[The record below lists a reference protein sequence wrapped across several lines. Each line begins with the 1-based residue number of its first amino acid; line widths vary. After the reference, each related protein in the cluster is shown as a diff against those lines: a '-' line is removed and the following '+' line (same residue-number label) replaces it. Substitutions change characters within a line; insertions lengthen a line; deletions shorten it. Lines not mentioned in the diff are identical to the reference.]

1 MGRHPVYGGACRGP
15 RHPCITRASWP
26 RFRRSDSDCGDG
38 LGTSLSVQVL
48 EELPDRLVVPRS
60 GQVPSPGIKLSVI
73 VPAYREA
80 PHIQENLG
88 KLLRELEALGRS
100 YEVIVVSDGNT
111 DETAREAERVVS
123 PHIKVIEYNRNM
135 GKGYALR
142 CGVAHSSGE
151 LVTFIDADMELDPHY
166 IKGFIAVMET
176 FDCDAVVG
184 SKRHPMSNVHY
195 PLARRL
201 QSMVYQLLIRV
212 LFNVKV
218 RDTQTGLKLFRR
230 RVLEDAVP
238 LLAIKRFAFD
248 LELLV
253 VARQLGYRKV
263 MEAPVD
269 LNYKFD
275 STVDPAAAW
284 RILWDTA
291 AIFYR
296 LRIRRYYTRRRRELA
311 HEAEVVGGPAAT

>member
-1 MGRHPVYGGACRGP
+1 M
-15 RHPCITRASWP
+15 
-26 RFRRSDSDCGDG
+26 
-38 LGTSLSVQVL
+38 SVRLL
-48 EELPDRLVVPRS
+48 EELPERLLVPRADE
-60 GQVPSPGIKLSVI
+60 VPSPGIKLSVI
-73 VPAYREA
+73 VPAYREG
-80 PHIQENLG
+80 PHIQQNLG
-88 KLLRELEALGRS
+88 RLLRELDVLGRT

-123 PHIKVIEYNRNM
+123 PYIKVIEYDRNM

-151 LVTFIDADMELDPHY
+151 LVTFIDADMELDPRY
-166 IKGFIAVMET
+166 IKGFIAVMES

-184 SKRHPMSNVHY
+184 SKRHPMSNVQY
-195 PLARRL
+195 PPVRRF
-201 QSMVYQLLIRV
+201 QSLMYQLLIRI
-212 LFNVKV
+212 LFQVKV

-230 RVLEDAVP
+230 HVLEEVVP

-253 VARQLGYRKV
+253 VARQLGYKKV

-269 LNYKFD
+269 LNYRFETTADLKA
-275 STVDPAAAW
+275 TWHV
-284 RILWDTA
+284 LWDTA

-296 LRIRRYYTRRRRELA
+296 LRFLRYYAHQRAAILRE
-311 HEAEVVGGPAAT
+311 GP

>member
-1 MGRHPVYGGACRGP
+1 MS
-15 RHPCITRASWP
+15 T
-26 RFRRSDSDCGDG
+26 
-38 LGTSLSVQVL
+38 VL
-48 EELPDRLVVPRS
+48 LKELPEHLAVPTAD
-60 GQVPSPGIKLSVI
+60 QLDTPGTKLSVI

-80 PHIQENLG
+80 RHIRANLG
-88 KLLRELEALGRS
+88 RLLTELDQLS
-100 YEVIVVSDGNT
+100 ITYEVIVVSDGNS

-151 LVTFIDADMELDPHY
+151 LVTFIDADMELDPRY
-166 IKGFIAVMET
+166 IRGFIAVMES

-184 SKRHPMSNVHY
+184 SKRHPMSNVQY
-195 PLARRL
+195 PPARRF
-201 QSMVYQLLIRV
+201 QSLIYQLLIRT
-212 LFNVKV
+212 LFRVRV
-218 RDTQTGLKLFRR
+218 RDTQTGLKLFSRQ
-230 RVLEDAVP
+230 VLEEVLP

-253 VARQLGYRKV
+253 VARLLGYKKV

-269 LNYKFD
+269 LNYKFE
-275 STVDPAAAW
+275 STADLKATWHV
-284 RILWDTA
+284 LWDTA

-296 LRIRRYYTRRRRELA
+296 LRIKHFYQHRRHELQ
-311 HEAEVVGGPAAT
+311 EVQRNGNQAPEVLVRG

>member
-1 MGRHPVYGGACRGP
+1 M
-15 RHPCITRASWP
+15 
-26 RFRRSDSDCGDG
+26 
-38 LGTSLSVQVL
+38 SVQL
-48 EELPDRLVVPRS
+48 LQELPDRVVVPRAD
-60 GQVPSPGIKLSVI
+60 QVASPGIKVSVI

-80 PHIQENLG
+80 RHIHENLG
-88 KLLRELEALGRS
+88 KLLRELDRLGRT

-111 DETAREAERVVS
+111 DQTAREAERVVS

-166 IKGFIAVMET
+166 IKGFIAVMES

-184 SKRHPMSNVHY
+184 SKRHPMSNVQY
-195 PLARRL
+195 PPARRF
-201 QSMVYQLLIRV
+201 QSLIYQLLIRT
-212 LFNVKV
+212 LFRVKV

-230 RVLEDAVP
+230 NVLEEVVP

-253 VARQLGYRKV
+253 VARQLGFKKV
-263 MEAPVD
+263 MEAPVNLD
-269 LNYKFD
+269 YKFE
-275 STVDPAAAW
+275 STANLMATWNV
-284 RILWDTA
+284 LWDTA

-296 LRIRRYYTRRRRELA
+296 LRLLRFYAHQRAAILRER
-311 HEAEVVGGPAAT
+311 GSRSAANV

>member
-1 MGRHPVYGGACRGP
+1 M
-15 RHPCITRASWP
+15 
-26 RFRRSDSDCGDG
+26 
-38 LGTSLSVQVL
+38 SLTLLKQ
-48 EELPDRLVVPRS
+48 LPERLNVPRAD
-60 GQVPSPGIKLSVI
+60 QVETPGIKLSVI

-80 PHIQENLG
+80 RHIQENLG
-88 KLLRELEALGRS
+88 RLLTELNALKTT

-111 DETAREAERVVS
+111 DATAREAEQVVS
-123 PHIKVIEYNRNM
+123 PNIKVIEYNRNM

-142 CGVAHSSGE
+142 CGVSHSSGE

-166 IKGFIAVMET
+166 IRGFIAVMET

-195 PLARRL
+195 PPARRF
-201 QSMVYQLLIRV
+201 QSLLYQLLIRA

-230 RVLEDAVP
+230 GVLEQVVP

-253 VARQLGYRKV
+253 VAHHLGYRKV

-269 LNYKFD
+269 LSYKFE
-275 STVDPAAAW
+275 STINPNDVW

-296 LRIRRYYTRRRRELA
+296 LRVIRYYRPPR
-311 HEAEVVGGPAAT
+311 AETHAQPASSGVGEGSDEIKAGGSA

>member
-1 MGRHPVYGGACRGP
+1 M
-15 RHPCITRASWP
+15 
-26 RFRRSDSDCGDG
+26 
-38 LGTSLSVQVL
+38 SVRLL
-48 EELPDRLVVPRS
+48 EELPERLVVPRADEVS
-60 GQVPSPGIKLSVI
+60 SPGIKLSVI

-80 PHIQENLG
+80 RHIQDNLG
-88 KLLRELEALGRS
+88 KLLRELDGLGCP

-151 LVTFIDADMELDPHY
+151 LVTFIDADMELDPRY
-166 IKGFIAVMET
+166 IKGFIAVMES

-195 PLARRL
+195 PPARRF
-201 QSMVYQLLIRV
+201 QSLMYQLLIRT
-212 LFNVKV
+212 LFRVRV

-230 RVLEDAVP
+230 QVLEEVVP

-253 VARQLGYRKV
+253 VARQLGYKKV

-269 LNYKFD
+269 LDYRFE
-275 STVDPAAAW
+275 STADLRATWHV
-284 RILWDTA
+284 LWDTA

-296 LRIRRYYTRRRRELA
+296 LRFLRFYAHQRAEIVRKRGLA
-311 HEAEVVGGPAAT
+311 ADP

>member
-1 MGRHPVYGGACRGP
+1 MSLRLLEQLPER
-15 RHPCITRASWP
+15 
-26 RFRRSDSDCGDG
+26 
-38 LGTSLSVQVL
+38 LSVPRVDQV
-48 EELPDRLVVPRS
+48 ET
-60 GQVPSPGIKLSVI
+60 PGVKVSVI

-80 PHIQENLG
+80 RHIRENLQH
-88 KLLRELEALGRS
+88 LLAELDGVGRT

-111 DETAREAERVVS
+111 DATAREAEMVVS
-123 PHIKVIEYNRNM
+123 PNIKVIEYNKNM

-195 PLARRL
+195 PLARRF

>member
-1 MGRHPVYGGACRGP
+1 M
-15 RHPCITRASWP
+15 
-26 RFRRSDSDCGDG
+26 
-38 LGTSLSVQVL
+38 SVRLL
-48 EELPDRLVVPRS
+48 EELPERLIVPQAD
-60 GQVPSPGIKLSVI
+60 QVPSPGIKLSVI
-73 VPAYREA
+73 VPAYREGG
-80 PHIQENLG
+80 HIHENLG
-88 KLLRELEALGRS
+88 KLLRELDLLGRTF
-100 YEVIVVSDGNT
+100 EVIVVSDGNT

-151 LVTFIDADMELDPHY
+151 LVTFIDADMELDPRY
-166 IKGFIAVMET
+166 IRGFIAVMES

-195 PLARRL
+195 PPARRF
-201 QSMVYQLLIRV
+201 QSLVYQVLIRT
-212 LFNVKV
+212 LFHVKV

-230 RVLEDAVP
+230 RVLEEVVP

-253 VARQLGYRKV
+253 VARQLGYKKV

-269 LNYKFD
+269 LDYKFE
-275 STVDPAAAW
+275 STADLKATWNV
-284 RILWDTA
+284 LWDTA

-296 LRIRRYYTRRRRELA
+296 LRFLRFYDRQRVLDEEQTAVSR
-311 HEAEVVGGPAAT
+311 

>member
-1 MGRHPVYGGACRGP
+1 M
-15 RHPCITRASWP
+15 
-26 RFRRSDSDCGDG
+26 
-38 LGTSLSVQVL
+38 SVRLLQ
-48 EELPDRLVVPRS
+48 ELPERVIVPRAD
-60 GQVPSPGIKLSVI
+60 QVTSPGVKVSVI

-80 PHIQENLG
+80 RHIQENLAR
-88 KLLRELEALGRS
+88 LLRELEALGRT

-111 DETAREAERVVS
+111 DETVREADRVVS

-166 IKGFIAVMET
+166 IKGFIAVMES

-195 PLARRL
+195 PPARRF
-201 QSMVYQLLIRV
+201 QSLMYQLLVRM
-212 LFNVKV
+212 LFRIKV

-230 RVLEDAVP
+230 QILEEAVP
-238 LLAIKRFAFD
+238 LLAIKRFAFE

-253 VARQLGYRKV
+253 VARQLGYHKLC
-263 MEAPVD
+263 EAPIR
-269 LNYKFD
+269 LEYQFE
-275 STVDPAAAW
+275 STVNLRAAW
-284 RILWDTA
+284 NVLWDTA

-296 LRIRRYYTRRRRELA
+296 LRILRYYQQRRHQLLHTPPDNDSVLETRGR
-311 HEAEVVGGPAAT
+311 G

>member
-1 MGRHPVYGGACRGP
+1 M
-15 RHPCITRASWP
+15 
-26 RFRRSDSDCGDG
+26 
-38 LGTSLSVQVL
+38 SVRLL
-48 EELPDRLVVPRS
+48 EQLPDRLVVPRAD
-60 GQVPSPGIKLSVI
+60 QVSSPGVKLSVV

-80 PHIQENLG
+80 RHIHENLG
-88 KLLRELEALGRS
+88 KLLRELETLGRT

-123 PHIKVIEYNRNM
+123 PHLKVIEYNRNM

-151 LVTFIDADMELDPHY
+151 LVTFIDADMELDPRY
-166 IKGFIAVMET
+166 IKGFIAVMES

-184 SKRHPMSNVHY
+184 SKRHPMSNVQY
-195 PLARRL
+195 PTARRF
-201 QSMVYQLLIRV
+201 QSLVYQLMIRT
-212 LFNVKV
+212 LFRVKV

-230 RVLEDAVP
+230 HVLEEVVP

-253 VARQLGYRKV
+253 VAQQLGYVKV

-269 LNYKFD
+269 LNYRFE
-275 STVDPAAAW
+275 STADIKATWHV
-284 RILWDTA
+284 LWDTA

-296 LRIRRYYTRRRRELA
+296 LRFLRFYAHQRAAIERERGSG
-311 HEAEVVGGPAAT
+311 VDR

>member
-1 MGRHPVYGGACRGP
+1 MSARLLEYLPERLDVPKA
-15 RHPCITRASWP
+15 
-26 RFRRSDSDCGDG
+26 D
-38 LGTSLSVQVL
+38 QV
-48 EELPDRLVVPRS
+48 ET
-60 GQVPSPGIKLSVI
+60 PGIKVSVI
-73 VPAYREA
+73 VPAYRAA
-80 PHIQENLG
+80 PHIRENLHR
-88 KLLRELEALGRS
+88 LLAELDAIDRS

-111 DETAREAERVVS
+111 DGTAREAEMVVS
-123 PHIKVIEYNRNM
+123 PNIKVIEYNQNM

-142 CGVAHSSGE
+142 CGVSHSSGE

-166 IKGFIAVMET
+166 IKGFIAVMES

-195 PLARRL
+195 PPARRL
-201 QSMVYQLLIRV
+201 LSLLYQLLVRA
-212 LFNVKV
+212 LFDVKV

-230 RVLEDAVP
+230 PVLEDVVP

-253 VARQLGYRKV
+253 VARRLGYRKV

-269 LNYKFD
+269 LNYKFH
-275 STVDPAAAW
+275 STVNPKAAW

-296 LRIRRYYTRRRRELA
+296 LHVVRHYAKRRALLERERSLA
-311 HEAEVVGGPAAT
+311 AQ

>member
-1 MGRHPVYGGACRGP
+1 M
-15 RHPCITRASWP
+15 
-26 RFRRSDSDCGDG
+26 
-38 LGTSLSVQVL
+38 SLRVL
-48 EELPDRLVVPRS
+48 SQLPERLTVPRAD
-60 GQVPSPGIKLSVI
+60 QVESPGIKLSVV

-80 PHIQENLG
+80 RHIQENLRR
-88 KLLRELEALGRS
+88 LLAELDAVGRT
-100 YEVIVVSDGNT
+100 YEVLVVSDGNT
-111 DETAREAERVVS
+111 DATAREAEMVIS
-123 PHIKVIEYNRNM
+123 PNIKVIEYDRNM

-184 SKRHPMSNVHY
+184 SKRHPMSNVYY
-195 PLARRL
+195 PRARRF
-201 QSMVYQLLIRV
+201 QSWVYQMLIRM

-230 RVLEDAVP
+230 PVLEDVVP

-269 LNYKFD
+269 LNYKFE
-275 STVDPAAAW
+275 STVDPQAAW

-296 LRIRRYYTRRRRELA
+296 LRILSYYTRQRALLLRQRSWGQPSPED
-311 HEAEVVGGPAAT
+311 

>member
-1 MGRHPVYGGACRGP
+1 M
-15 RHPCITRASWP
+15 
-26 RFRRSDSDCGDG
+26 
-38 LGTSLSVQVL
+38 SVRLL
-48 EELPDRLVVPRS
+48 EQLPERLVVPRADEVS
-60 GQVPSPGIKLSVI
+60 SPGVKLSVI

-80 PHIQENLG
+80 RHIQENLG
-88 KLLRELEALGRS
+88 KLIRELDGLGRA

-123 PHIKVIEYNRNM
+123 PHLKVIEYNRNM

-142 CGVAHSSGE
+142 CGVAHSSGD
-151 LVTFIDADMELDPHY
+151 LVTFIDADMELDPRY
-166 IKGFIAVMET
+166 IKGFIAVMES

-195 PLARRL
+195 PRARRF
-201 QSMVYQLLIRV
+201 QSLMYQVLIRI
-212 LFNVKV
+212 LFHVKV

-230 RVLEDAVP
+230 QVLEEVVP

-253 VARQLGYRKV
+253 VARQLGYKKV

-269 LNYKFD
+269 LSYKFE
-275 STVDPAAAW
+275 STANLKATWHV
-284 RILWDTA
+284 LWDTA
-291 AIFYR
+291 SIFYR

>member
-1 MGRHPVYGGACRGP
+1 M
-15 RHPCITRASWP
+15 
-26 RFRRSDSDCGDG
+26 
-38 LGTSLSVQVL
+38 SVRLL
-48 EELPDRLVVPRS
+48 EELPDRLLVPR
-60 GQVPSPGIKLSVI
+60 GDQVTSPDIKLSVI

-80 PHIQENLG
+80 RHIHENLG
-88 KLLRELEALGRS
+88 NLLRELEGLGRT

-111 DETAREAERVVS
+111 DDTAREAERVVS

-151 LVTFIDADMELDPHY
+151 LVTFIDADMELDPRY
-166 IKGFIAVMET
+166 IKGFIAVMES
-176 FDCDAVVG
+176 FDCDAVIG
-184 SKRHPMSNVHY
+184 SKRHPLSNVHY
-195 PLARRL
+195 PPARRF
-201 QSMVYQLLIRV
+201 QSLMYQLLIRT
-212 LFNVKV
+212 LFRIKV

-230 RVLEDAVP
+230 KVLEEAVP

-253 VARQLGYRKV
+253 VARKLGYKKV

-269 LNYKFD
+269 LDYKFE
-275 STVDPAAAW
+275 STADLSATWHV
-284 RILWDTA
+284 LWDTA

-296 LRIRRYYTRRRRELA
+296 LRLKRYYS
-311 HEAEVVGGPAAT
+311 GPPEPSLRMEQVPTQTTGNNRP

>member
-1 MGRHPVYGGACRGP
+1 M
-15 RHPCITRASWP
+15 
-26 RFRRSDSDCGDG
+26 
-38 LGTSLSVQVL
+38 SVRLL
-48 EELPDRLVVPRS
+48 EELPERLIVPRAD
-60 GQVPSPGIKLSVI
+60 QVPSPGIKLSVI

-80 PHIQENLG
+80 RHIHDNLG
-88 KLLRELEALGRS
+88 RLLNELDRLGRT

-142 CGVAHSSGE
+142 CGVAHSSGD
-151 LVTFIDADMELDPHY
+151 LVTFIDADMELDPGY
-166 IKGFIAVMET
+166 IRGFIAVMES
-176 FDCDAVVG
+176 FNCDAVVG

-195 PLARRL
+195 PVMRRF
-201 QSMVYQLLIRV
+201 QSLMYQLLIRT
-212 LFNVKV
+212 LFRIKV

-230 RVLEDAVP
+230 QVLEEVVP

-253 VARQLGYRKV
+253 VARQLGYKKV
-263 MEAPVD
+263 MEAPVNLD
-269 LNYKFD
+269 YKFE
-275 STVDPAAAW
+275 STADLKGTWHV
-284 RILWDTA
+284 LWDTA

-296 LRIRRYYTRRRRELA
+296 LHFLRFYAQKRTDVA
-311 HEAEVVGGPAAT
+311 HENHAALGR

>member
-1 MGRHPVYGGACRGP
+1 M
-15 RHPCITRASWP
+15 
-26 RFRRSDSDCGDG
+26 
-38 LGTSLSVQVL
+38 SVRLL
-48 EELPDRLVVPRS
+48 EELPERLVVPRAD
-60 GQVPSPGIKLSVI
+60 QVASPGIKLSVI

-80 PHIQENLG
+80 RHIQENLG
-88 KLLRELEALGRS
+88 KLLHELDRLGRT

-111 DETAREAERVVS
+111 DETAREAELVVS

-151 LVTFIDADMELDPHY
+151 LVTFIDADMELDPRY
-166 IKGFIAVMET
+166 IKGFIAVMES

-184 SKRHPMSNVHY
+184 SKRHPMSNVRY
-195 PLARRL
+195 PPFRRF
-201 QSMVYQLLIRV
+201 QSLIYQLLIRT
-212 LFNVKV
+212 LFRINV

-230 RVLEDAVP
+230 EVLEEVVP

-263 MEAPVD
+263 IEAPID
-269 LNYKFD
+269 LDYKFQ
-275 STVDPAAAW
+275 STADLKAAW
-284 RILWDTA
+284 RVLWDTA

-296 LRIRRYYTRRRRELA
+296 LYLLRYYSHQGARIEREGTLRA
-311 HEAEVVGGPAAT
+311 SGTIE

>member
-1 MGRHPVYGGACRGP
+1 M
-15 RHPCITRASWP
+15 
-26 RFRRSDSDCGDG
+26 
-38 LGTSLSVQVL
+38 SVHLL
-48 EELPDRLVVPRS
+48 EELPERLVVPRAD
-60 GQVPSPGIKLSVI
+60 QVPTPGIKLSVI
-73 VPAYREA
+73 VPAYREGG
-80 PHIQENLG
+80 HIQENLG
-88 KLLRELEALGRS
+88 KLLRELDGLGRP

-151 LVTFIDADMELDPHY
+151 LVTFIDADMELDPRY
-166 IKGFIAVMET
+166 IKGFIAVMES

-184 SKRHPMSNVHY
+184 SKRHPMSNVQY
-195 PLARRL
+195 PLTRRF
-201 QSMVYQLLIRV
+201 QSLMYQLLIRT
-212 LFNVKV
+212 LFRIKV

-230 RVLEDAVP
+230 QVLEEVVP

-253 VARQLGYRKV
+253 VARHLGYKMV

-269 LNYKFD
+269 LKYQFETTAD
-275 STVDPAAAW
+275 LRATWHV
-284 RILWDTA
+284 LWDTA

-296 LRIRRYYTRRRRELA
+296 LHVLRYYAQRR
-311 HEAEVVGGPAAT
+311 AATLLEPHK

>member
-1 MGRHPVYGGACRGP
+1 V
-15 RHPCITRASWP
+15 
-26 RFRRSDSDCGDG
+26 
-38 LGTSLSVQVL
+38 SVRLL
-48 EELPDRLVVPRS
+48 EELPERLVVPRS
-60 GQVPSPGIKLSVI
+60 DQVSSPGIKLSVI

-80 PHIQENLG
+80 RHIQENLG
-88 KLLRELEALGRS
+88 RLVRELDALGRI

-123 PHIKVIEYNRNM
+123 PHIKIIEYDRNM

-151 LVTFIDADMELDPHY
+151 LVTFIDADMELDPRY
-166 IKGFIAVMET
+166 IKGFIAVMES

-184 SKRHPMSNVHY
+184 SKRHPMSTVRY
-195 PLARRL
+195 PPARRF
-201 QSMVYQLLIRV
+201 QSLMYQLLVRA
-212 LFNVKV
+212 LFRVKV

-230 RVLEDAVP
+230 QVLEEVVP

-263 MEAPVD
+263 MEAPID
-269 LNYKFD
+269 LNYKFE
-275 STVDPAAAW
+275 STANLKASWNV
-284 RILWDTA
+284 LWDTA

-296 LRIRRYYTRRRRELA
+296 LRILRHYA
-311 HEAEVVGGPAAT
+311 HQRALILRHEIPGAAAAVK

>member
-1 MGRHPVYGGACRGP
+1 M
-15 RHPCITRASWP
+15 
-26 RFRRSDSDCGDG
+26 
-38 LGTSLSVQVL
+38 SVRVL
-48 EELPDRLVVPRS
+48 EELPERLIVP
-60 GQVPSPGIKLSVI
+60 GADQVSSPGIKLSVV

-80 PHIQENLG
+80 RHIHENLG
-88 KLLRELEALGRS
+88 KLLRELDELGRS

-123 PHIKVIEYNRNM
+123 PHIRVIEYDRNM
-135 GKGYALR
+135 GKGYAIR

-151 LVTFIDADMELDPHY
+151 LVTFIDADMELDPRY
-166 IKGFIAVMET
+166 IKGFIAVMES
-176 FDCDAVVG
+176 FNCDAVVG

-195 PLARRL
+195 PWGRRF
-201 QSMVYQLLIRV
+201 QSLIYQLLIRT
-212 LFNVKV
+212 LFRVNV

-230 RVLEDAVP
+230 QVLEEVVP

-269 LNYKFD
+269 LDYNFE
-275 STVDPAAAW
+275 STADLKATWNV
-284 RILWDTA
+284 LWDTA

-296 LRIRRYYTRRRRELA
+296 LRFLRYYARQRAVIEQ
-311 HEAEVVGGPAAT
+311 EKAAALGSVAR